1 MAWRGALVHGG
12 GAGQGEQAVMNP
24 ATRFALIFAAQFA
37 AFGVM
42 MPFLPPLLLARGLT
56 PADLGTVLAAGS
68 ALKLLAGPAGGRLAD
83 RLGDPRLVLICCT
96 GAAALCAAGFGLA
109 GGFWALLL
117 VNLALAVALA
127 VAGREVTLWARDADH
142 VAAMAEGRSNAARLE
157 GVMFPASL
165 NVTDDLRDVANAK
178 AVLLALP
185 MQALAGFLGQHGNV
199 LNGMPLVVCCKGIDL
214 ATLRG
219 PTAIVRDFCPQ
230 SAVSIL
236 TGPSFAADIARGLPT
251 ALTLAGQG
259 VEALQPLLST
269 ATLRLY
275 RSDDAVGAELGGALK
290 NVVAIAAGVVMGAGL
305 GESARAALITRGFAE
320 MQRFAL
326 SQGAASDTMLGLSG
340 LGDLI
345 LTCTSTQS
353 RNLRYGMAL
362 GSGAAFDRTI
372 TVEGVATA
380 QAIEQ
385 IAQNLALDMPVSTMV
400 ARLIRLDITL
410 DQAIHSLMSRPLRKE

>member
-1 MAWRGALVHGG
+1 MIGVA
-12 GAGQGEQAVMNP
+12 GAG
-24 ATRFALIFAAQFA
+24 
-37 AFGVM
+37 AFG
-42 MPFLPPLLLARGLT
+42 T
-56 PADLGTVLAAGS
+56 
-68 ALKLLAGPAGGRLAD
+68 
-83 RLGDPRLVLICCT
+83 
-96 GAAALCAAGFGLA
+96 
-109 GGFWALLL
+109 
-117 VNLALAVALA
+117 ALAVALA
-127 VAGREVTLWARDADH
+127 AAGRQVTLWARDAGH
-142 VAAMAEGRSNAARLE
+142 VAAMAEGRSNAPRLD
-157 GVMFPASL
+157 GVMFPTSL
-165 NVTDDLRDVANAK
+165 NVTGDLGGVARAD

-185 MQALAGFLGQHGNV
+185 MQALAGFLAQHGSA
-199 LNGMPLVVCCKGIDL
+199 LNGLPLVVCCKGIDL
-214 ATLRG
+214 ASLRG
-219 PTAIVRDFCPQ
+219 PTAMVQGLCPQ

-251 ALTLAGQG
+251 ALTLVGQG

-290 NVVAIAAGVVMGAGL
+290 NVIAIAAGVVMGAGV

-362 GSGAAFDRTI
+362 GSDSAFDPTI

-385 IAQNLALDMPVSTMV
+385 IAQNQSLDMPVSTMV
-400 ARLIRLDITL
+400 ARLIRQDITL